1 MYNFRKPFIKMQN
14 QVQVQ
19 IGTNQVQIGTFSGR
33 RDIKESGVSSN
44 NIEHNTKQ
52 NIYNIMEVISLVP
65 S

>member
-1 MYNFRKPFIKMQN
+1 MQN
-14 QVQVQ
+14 QFQVQ
-19 IGTNQVQIGTFSGR
+19 IGTNQVQIVTFSGR